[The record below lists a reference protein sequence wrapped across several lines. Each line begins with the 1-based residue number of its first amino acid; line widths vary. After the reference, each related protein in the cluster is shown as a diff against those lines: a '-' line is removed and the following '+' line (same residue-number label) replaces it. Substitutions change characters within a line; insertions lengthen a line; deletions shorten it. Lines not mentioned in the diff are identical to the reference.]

1 MSGRRLIS
9 LGDAAALIGVNPSA
23 FRWMLD
29 NPKTEV
35 PLSACL
41 IQISPTT
48 WRANAALI
56 EVWARSGGKQAAF
69 DAHYAAPLTFA
80 ELMEGQTKGP
90 TLE

>member
-1 MSGRRLIS
+1 MSTHLITLGEAARL
-9 LGDAAALIGVNPSA
+9 LGVTTECFA
-23 FRWMLD
+23 WMRQ

-35 PLSACL
+35 PLSDCL

-69 DAHYAAPLTFA
+69 DAHYAAPLST
-80 ELMEGQTKGP
+80 ELVTA
-90 TLE
+90 

>member
-1 MSGRRLIS
+1 MSGPHLIT
-9 LGDAAALIGVNPSA
+9 LGQAAKLVGVNTSA

-35 PLSACL
+35 PLSDCL
-41 IQISPTT
+41 VQISPTT

-69 DAHYAAPLTFA
+69 DAHYAVPL
-80 ELMEGQTKGP
+80 EQQVGE
-90 TLE
+90 